1 MSIKKIIYT
10 LLVTF
15 SLTSITAQTK
25 IIAHRGYWEIEG
37 STQNSISSLRNAQEF
52 GVYGSEFDVWI
63 TYDNV
68 LIVYHDTEIEGKK
81 IEDTPYSQIKD
92 FRLKNGERLPTLE
105 EYLLQGKK
113 NKKTKLILDL
123 KPHSSK
129 EKEDRAVAAIV
140 KMVEKVGMKKQTDYI
155 SQSLNVCKELVRLS
169 PKANVSY
176 CRGDMSPKELKSFKI
191 TGIDYPVNVL
201 KKNRS
206 WIDEAKKLKMTVT
219 IFIVNS
225 ENDMKEMIDAGVNY
239 VTTDKLIL
247 ARELTSKK

>member
-1 MSIKKIIYT
+1 M
-10 LLVTF
+10 LLAFF
-15 SLTSITAQTK
+15 SLTCMVAQNK
-25 IIAHRGYWEIEG
+25 IIAHRGYWEVEG

-52 GVYGSEFDVWI
+52 GVYGSGFDVWM
-63 TYDNV
+63 TSDNE
-68 LIVYHDTEIEGKK
+68 LIVYHDAEIEGKK
-81 IEDTPYSQIKD
+81 IEDTPYSQLKD

-113 NKKTKLILDL
+113 DKKTQLILDL
-123 KPHSSK
+123 KPHGSK

-140 KMVEKVGMKKQTDYI
+140 KMVERVGMKKQTDYI

-176 CRGDMSPKELKSFKI
+176 CRGDMSPKELKALKI
-191 TGIDYPVNVL
+191 TGIDYPVNSFRR
-201 KKNRS
+201 NS
-206 WIDEAKKLKMTVT
+206 GWIDEAKKLKMKIA

-225 ENDMKEMIDAGVNY
+225 EADMKEMIDAGVDY

-247 ARELTSKK
+247 ARELTRKK